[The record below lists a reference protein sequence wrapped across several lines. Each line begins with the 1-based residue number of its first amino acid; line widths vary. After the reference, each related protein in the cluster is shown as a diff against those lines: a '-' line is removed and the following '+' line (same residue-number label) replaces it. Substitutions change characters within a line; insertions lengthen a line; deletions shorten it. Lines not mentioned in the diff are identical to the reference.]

1 MVPSASALETLL
13 SLLAT
18 FQFGQVEERRET
30 RISAM
35 AVQGMEKN
43 IKSRSGVLG
52 LKTLAAHGCEI
63 SAGQLGSPGR
73 TLTALS
79 LGLWFY

>member
-18 FQFGQVEERRET
+18 FQFGQVEEQRET

-35 AVQGMEKN
+35 AV
-43 IKSRSGVLG
+43 GVWRRILNSEVGYLG
-52 LKTLAAHGCEI
+52 LRPWQHMAA
-63 SAGQLGSPGR
+63 R
-73 TLTALS
+73 S
-79 LGLWFY
+79 LWAS